1 MFNSLLSLLIK
12 HKPSISTLQLEVISS
27 FVEILTAG
35 VYVSL
40 PNFLDKLI

>member
-1 MFNSLLSLLIK
+1 MCNSLLSLLIR
-12 HKPSISTLQLEVISS
+12 HIPSISNLQIEVISPS
-27 FVEILTAG
+27 VEILTAG